1 MLSSTRESVTPKPAR
16 PAARRPGELPLG
28 TVGLLGGMLA
38 LALAADLVA
47 PGDPLR
53 TVGPALRPPGPPYWL
68 GTDDLGRDVLSLVAH
83 GARTSLAV
91 GVATALIAATLGT
104 LVGGLSGYFGGAVDD
119 VLMRL
124 TEFFQVTPRFFLA
137 TLAMVL
143 FGPKL
148 WLIVAVLGLTF
159 WPGPARIL
167 RGQVIALRSREF
179 VVAARALGAP
189 DFYILLRHILP
200 NALPPVVVAGALQ
213 VGWAVLTEA
222 SLSFLGLGD
231 RNLPSWGQML
241 SSAQPF
247 MRSAWWL
254 GVFPGLALLATV
266 FGVNLLADWLNR
278 RLDPRLRREPAK
290 PLPA

>member
-1 MLSSTRESVTPKPAR
+1 ML
-16 PAARRPGELPLG
+16 L
-28 TVGLLGGMLA
+28 

-47 PGDPLR
+47 PGDPLQ
-53 TVGPALRPPGPPYWL
+53 TVGPALRPPGPPHWL
-68 GTDDLGRDVLSLVAH
+68 GTDDLGRDILSLVAH
-83 GARTSLAV
+83 GARTSLSV
-91 GVATALIAATLGT
+91 GVATALVAAIFGT
-104 LVGGLSGYFGGAVDD
+104 LVGGIAGYFGGAVDD
-119 VLMRL
+119 ILMRL

-137 TLAMVL
+137 TLVVVF

-148 WLIVAVLGLTF
+148 WLIVGVLGLTF

-167 RGQVIALRSREF
+167 RGQVMVFRNREF
-179 VVAARALGAP
+179 VVAARALGAREL
-189 DFYILLRHILP
+189 YILARHVLP
-200 NALPPVVVAGALQ
+200 NALPPVIVAGALQ

-231 RNLPSWGQML
+231 RNLPSWGQLL

-254 GVFPGLALLATV
+254 GVFPGLALLITV

-278 RLDPRLRREPAK
+278 QLDPRLRRGRAK
-290 PLPA
+290 PLSG